1 MCWKNHYNKKNKKFN
16 IGSIRWENHERIY
29 WIKSKIYSYLIGDD
43 RENKKAKGTKR
54 CVVKRKLKFEDYK
67 NCLQTTQIK
76 KKINHLQKSKIDVN
90 SLK

>member
-1 MCWKNHYNKKNKKFN
+1 M
-16 IGSIRWENHERIY
+16 IE
-29 WIKSKIYSYLIGDD
+29 KI
-43 RENKKAKGTKR
+43 KKAKGTKR
-54 CVVKRKLKFEDYK
+54 CVVKSKLKFEDYK